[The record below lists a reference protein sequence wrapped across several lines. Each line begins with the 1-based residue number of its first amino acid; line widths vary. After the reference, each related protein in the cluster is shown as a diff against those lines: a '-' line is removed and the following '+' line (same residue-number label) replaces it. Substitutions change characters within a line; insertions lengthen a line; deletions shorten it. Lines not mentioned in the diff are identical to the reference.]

1 MASGRITAP
10 FAVWQINRR
19 REIAIRTTKGG
30 ANVRVPLDSAMS
42 PADLTFVDARP
53 DGAGAVDILRELA
66 RRGELAAVAAAA
78 SPPQRA
84 VLTGAAYELVWPVVF
99 GRLTRRLELNRGHL
113 GCAVSVQ
120 RLADDCL
127 DRFHDD
133 VEAVVADLLTRATK
147 PITKLEAWITSRL
160 NAATVNG
167 YRRRR
172 GQRGALQRPRIP
184 RWLAAALCHDGWLLE
199 LATEILEWAGVAAT
213 AGTGV
218 WPLDSWAQRRALATG
233 DWLGSDQVAV
243 SRDVETVL
251 VAMRQKPSWYAIY
264 VEAPLGRKQA
274 PVASLPAGADGTGE
288 PAALSLTDDH
298 ETEDAWLRELAA
310 AAVVEID
317 SRLARG
323 EEPAA
328 TVVAVLDAV
337 FAAGATRPDLE
348 HPPHTCL
355 GYEERVPVLLA
366 DPAVRGRVVE
376 TVLGILREE
385 R

>member
-1 MASGRITAP
+1 M
-10 FAVWQINRR
+10 
-19 REIAIRTTKGG
+19 
-30 ANVRVPLDSAMS
+30 
-42 PADLTFVDARP
+42 DARP
-53 DGAGAVDILRELA
+53 DGAGAVDVLRALA
-66 RRGELAAVAAAA
+66 RRGELAAVATAA
-78 SPPQRA
+78 SPPERA
-84 VLTGAAYELVWPVVF
+84 ALTGAAYEVVLPVVF

-113 GCAVSVQ
+113 GCAVSVE

-147 PITKLEAWITSRL
+147 PISKLEAWIASRL
-160 NAATVNG
+160 NAATVDG

-184 RWLAAALCHDGWLLE
+184 IWLAAALCHDRWLRE
-199 LATEILEWAGVAAT
+199 LATEILEWAGIATT

-218 WPLDSWAQRRALATG
+218 WPLDSWAQRRALVTG
-233 DWLGSDQVAV
+233 DWLGSDQAAV
-243 SRDVETVL
+243 GRDVETVL
-251 VAMRQKPSWYAIY
+251 TAMRQKPGWYAIY

-274 PVASLPAGADGTGE
+274 PVASLPAGSDGSGE
-288 PAALSLTDDH
+288 PAVLSLTDDD
-298 ETEDAWLRELAA
+298 ETEDARLRELAA
-310 AAVVEID
+310 AAVVEIA
-317 SRLARG
+317 SRLAQG

-337 FAAGATRPDLE
+337 FAAGTARQELE
-348 HPPHTCL
+348 RPPHTRL
-355 GYEERVPVLLA
+355 GYAERVPVLLA

-385 R
+385 HE